1 MFWTRWI
8 GEIAG
13 TVPQAALALCVTAST
28 VPAASS
34 PYAPGSIAPR
44 PDQATLDRAL
54 TRFYGQWKSVY
65 LREGCGEGRVLVRT
79 DGDGKPTYGGSAET
93 TITVSEAHGYGMLA
107 TVMMADFDDD
117 AHRLFDG
124 MVRFFHDHPARS
136 DPGLMA
142 WNQVA
147 DCTDAGE
154 DVRGTSS
161 ATDGDLDIAYAML
174 LAERRWGNDGTFHY
188 GAEARHMLA
197 AILAHEVDLPGN
209 MLLIGDWAKTG
220 DGATYAATTRSS
232 DFMQSHFAAFAERT
246 GDRRWLDL
254 RDAIYGVMATVGEKY
269 SPRTGLMPDFIV
281 GLPDQPKPAPS
292 GFLEGDYDGAYSW
305 NAARY
310 PWRVGLDFLL
320 TGDER
325 AHKALRPLNAWA
337 RQTTEGRPERFADTY
352 RLNGK
357 PAPDAGHDQMAF
369 ISMLTVSAM
378 IDSENQDW
386 LDALWAAMESRPLA
400 EEDYFGNTLKL
411 MAMIA
416 VTGHWAK
423 P

>member
-1 MFWTRWI
+1 MAGMRWI
-8 GEIAG
+8 AETAR
-13 TVPQAALALCVTAST
+13 TVLKVALALCLMASAA
-28 VPAASS
+28 PAASS
-34 PYAPGSIAPR
+34 PYTPGSIAPSA
-44 PDQATLDRAL
+44 DQATLNRAL
-54 TRFYGQWKSVY
+54 AEFYSQWKSIY

-79 DGDGKPTYGGSAET
+79 DGDGKPTYGGSAKA

-107 TVMMADFDDD
+107 TVMMADVDAD

-124 MVRFFHDHPARS
+124 MLRFFHDHPARS

-154 DVRGTSS
+154 DVGGSNS
-161 ATDGDLDIAYAML
+161 ATDGDLDIAYALL
-174 LAERRWGNDGTFHY
+174 LAERRWGNGGTFDY
-188 GAEARHMLA
+188 GAEARRVLT
-197 AILAHEVDLPGN
+197 AILAHEVNQPGN
-209 MLLIGDWAKTG
+209 ILLIGDWAKSG
-220 DGATYAATTRSS
+220 DDATYAATTRSS

-254 RDAIYGVMATVGEKY
+254 RDAIYGVIATVGQKY

-281 GLPDQPKPAPS
+281 GLPDKPKPAPA
-292 GFLEGDYDGAYSW
+292 GFLEGDHDGAYSW

-325 AHKALRPLNAWA
+325 ALKALRPLNAWA
-337 RQTTEGRPERFADTY
+337 REATKGKPERFADTY

-357 PAPDAGHDQMAF
+357 PVPDAGHDQMAF
-369 ISMLTVSAM
+369 VSMLAVSAM
-378 IDSENQDW
+378 IDADNQDW
-386 LDALWAAMESRPLA
+386 LDALWAAMEKKPVA